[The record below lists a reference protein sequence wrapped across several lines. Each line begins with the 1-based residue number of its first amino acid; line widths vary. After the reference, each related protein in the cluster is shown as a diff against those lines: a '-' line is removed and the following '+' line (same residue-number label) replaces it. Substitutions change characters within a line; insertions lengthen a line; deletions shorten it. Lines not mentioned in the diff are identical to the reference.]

1 MVRKMVVVCLLASL
15 SCFVIAQST
24 TQPAASAPATSSA
37 PGGWVVAYSNDFSTD
52 KLGSEWLVMEG
63 ATTQMADGKLVI
75 KGADA
80 DAEVM
85 LKEPKFPASVKME
98 FDASL
103 SGETLSDI
111 SVVLGGDDNGFVNG
125 YLLQFGGK
133 ANTKTQLTKE
143 SEAVESTIMDKPLVK
158 ADQKYHVVAANDG
171 GKISL
176 NIDGKD
182 AFAYT
187 DATPPKG
194 NDHAMV
200 GFYTYGDTLK
210 IDNLKIYRKAGEA
223 AK

>member
-1 MVRKMVVVCLLASL
+1 MVRKTVVVCLLASL
-15 SCFVIAQST
+15 ACLVVAQST
-24 TQPAASAPATSSA
+24 TQPASSAPATSTA
-37 PGGWVVAYSNDFSTD
+37 PAGWAPAYSNDFSKD
-52 KLGSEWLVMEG
+52 KLGSEWTVLEG
-63 ATTQMADGKLVI
+63 ATTQIAEGMLVI

-85 LKEPKFPASVKME
+85 LKEPKFPLSVKME

-111 SVVLGGDDNGFVNG
+111 SVILNGDPNGYANA

-133 ANTKTQLTKE
+133 ANTKTQLIRDG
-143 SEAVESTIMDKPLVK
+143 EAVESTIKEKPLVK
-158 ADQKYHVVAANDG
+158 ADQKYHVVAINDG

-182 AFAYT
+182 AFTYI
-187 DATPPKG
+187 DASPLKG
-194 NDHAMV
+194 DDHAMI